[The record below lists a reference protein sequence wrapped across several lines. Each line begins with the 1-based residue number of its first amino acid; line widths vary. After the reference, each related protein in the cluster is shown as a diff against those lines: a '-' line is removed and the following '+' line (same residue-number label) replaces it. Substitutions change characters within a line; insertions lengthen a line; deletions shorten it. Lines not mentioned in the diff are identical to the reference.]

1 MREGKKEDKN
11 LLRKQRRSILNEIN
25 KIINKC
31 DCTSKL
37 SDNKDCE
44 NCKKLRELSKK
55 YAALNNPRGK
65 ELDMRGDSK
74 IQLRIPVSQY
84 LDYKKSGKSDK
95 EIAAI
100 HKVSPSCVSRYKK
113 RNNIKKELL
122 NT

>member
-1 MREGKKEDKN
+1 MRSDVKENRK
-11 LLRKQRRSILNEIN
+11 LLRKQRVLVLNEIN
-25 KIINKC
+25 KLLYKC
-31 DCTSKL
+31 NCTSKL

-44 NCKKLRELSKK
+44 NCKKIRELSQQ
-55 YAALNNPRGK
+55 YAMLNNPREK

-113 RNNIKKELL
+113 RNNIKKYQI
-122 NT
+122 NN